1 MLKALKQP
9 NLYDNHI
16 SINRGNHLAVIE
28 LLFLVDR
35 VEIICVIEKMKCVL
49 FQVCSGLLFK
59 LSLTQNRYS
68 LCLKGEG

>member
-1 MLKALKQP
+1 M
-9 NLYDNHI
+9 
-16 SINRGNHLAVIE
+16 IE
-28 LLFLVDR
+28 LLFLVAS
-35 VEIICVIEKMKCVL
+35 VQIICVIEKMKCVL